1 MKIRSKIFEEL
12 ILISSK
18 ILKSEMN
25 WWKSINVISKCFRK
39 KWMISISNVDVK
51 IDDFQI
57 EYWTIFWFDTEI
69 IELIW
74 KNDRF
79 VKKIDKIFEE
89 YSNEKNVSN
98 IDDQKFDFEL
108 NDEVFDSIIAQI
120 FDMMFSWW
128 LKFDLI
134 TWSNHLRNILSIEW
148 SESELSLREFCCL
161 WIKIIA

>member
-12 ILISSK
+12 ILNSSK